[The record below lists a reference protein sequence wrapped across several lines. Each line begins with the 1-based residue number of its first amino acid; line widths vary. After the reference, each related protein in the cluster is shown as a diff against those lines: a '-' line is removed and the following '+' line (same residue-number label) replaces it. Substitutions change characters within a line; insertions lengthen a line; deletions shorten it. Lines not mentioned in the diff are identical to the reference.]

1 MDLASVFLFVIIG
14 VIIVSIGMLA
24 YTTVKNK

>member
-14 VIIVSIGMLA
+14 VIIFSIGMLA